1 MRIMNV
7 MHLAMSLAIASA
19 SADASKVAPNNDEA
33 SGATGILYGKDA
45 KWPSAGTAERIFT
58 VSNGFYPENMFVEEV
73 DGRLHA
79 WVLLSSKGV
88 QTKALDF
95 FSGTVLDVQR
105 KLPGG
110 HDYTF
115 VDNNGVTHKGSDSL
129 GFFYS
134 EAYRNRQV
142 NGLWLDG
149 AVLDVGDVSPCL
161 PIEFQVIRRRNKG
174 GKTTLWSKVPL
185 YSTSVPDT
193 RCPDGVWDS
202 EINTTLDLADG
213 TMLVTAGDYIF
224 RVRQSDMSP
233 VGDAPH
239 LRVIDAGVLE
249 RAVRGL
255 DGRPVGDATAFF
267 SEKLGLR
274 WPKDAKLHRG
284 DLP

>member
-1 MRIMNV
+1 MNV

-19 SADASKVAPNNDEA
+19 SADASEVAPNNDEA
-33 SGATGILYGKDA
+33 RRATVIVHGKEST
-45 KWPSAGTAERIFT
+45 WPSASTAERIFT
-58 VSNGFYPENMFVEEV
+58 DGNGSYPENMFVEEV
-73 DGRLHA
+73 DGRLRA
-79 WVLLSSKGV
+79 WVLLSSKGA

-95 FSGTVLDVQR
+95 FSGTVFDVQR
-105 KLPGG
+105 KAPGG

-115 VDNNGVTHKGSDSL
+115 VDKNGVTHKGSESL

-174 GKTTLWSKVPL
+174 GKTPLWSKVPL

-193 RCPDGVWDS
+193 QCPDGIWDS

-213 TMLVTAGDYIF
+213 TMLITAGDYIF

-239 LRVIDAGVLE
+239 LRVIEAGMLE
-249 RAVRGL
+249 RAVRDL
-255 DGRPVGDATAFF
+255 DGKQVRDATAFF

-274 WPKDAKLHRG
+274 WPKDTKPHRG